1 MGWREQGAG
10 YRNSL
15 WQLAQYERREAY
27 LRAAAGAITF
37 LAIPALPVAV
47 LAASVYA
54 VHTHGAQL
62 ALGVLLIAA
71 TTTSG
76 WLWKRRLWERPVIDR
91 LAEWQSRN
99 PEMSEVGVT
108 LADAD
113 VDRAHIVLRHA
124 HLYPVFFRQSNHIP
138 DAPELDHYIGVALP
152 LIVPQVEFEEVAEQ
166 TRSALRDAGIRAR
179 VVGVDVP

>member
-1 MGWREQGAG
+1 MGWKELGAD

-15 WQLAQYERREAY
+15 RQLAQYEPSEAY
-27 LRAAAGAITF
+27 LRAAAGAIMF

-76 WLWKRRLWERPVIDR
+76 WVWKRRLWERPIVDR
-91 LAEWQSRN
+91 LAGWQSRN
-99 PEMSEVGVT
+99 PEMAEVGVA

-113 VDRAHIVLRHA
+113 IDRAHVVLRRA

-152 LIVPQVEFEEVAEQ
+152 SIVPQVEFEEVAEQ
-166 TRSALRDAGIRAR
+166 TRTALRDAGIRAR